1 MIVDASFNAIN
12 RISEGRQTS
21 DAARFRKFRSRCA
34 AGVRELNQPFVFRS
48 RRRQTDLF
56 TMESMA
62 YIRYVESAGEVR
74 RMANILRIHGINPPV
89 LEAHLRLYRAVMF
102 GPSPLTRLQRETLA
116 VAVSG
121 LNGCHY

>member
-1 MIVDASFNAIN
+1 
-12 RISEGRQTS
+12 
-21 DAARFRKFRSRCA
+21 
-34 AGVRELNQPFVFRS
+34 
-48 RRRQTDLF
+48 
-56 TMESMA
+56 MESMA